1 MNGGTLVAIGS
12 SGMAE
17 VMSDSSKQKVLMV
30 KLGEQMEAGNVVLT
44 DSEGNVIVSYTALK
58 TYDCVIISTAE
69 VESGATY
76 TLTTSGTTTE
86 VTAE

>member
-1 MNGGTLVAIGS
+1 MAIGS

-44 DSEGNVIVSYTALK
+44 DSEGNVIVSYTA
-58 TYDCVIISTAE
+58 
-69 VESGATY
+69 
-76 TLTTSGTTTE
+76 
-86 VTAE
+86 